1 MPLKEAVRWAAENPM
16 KILSVSKTNPL
27 LAKSERNVWW
37 EEGKD
42 GWEVKAT

>member
-1 MPLKEAVRWAAENPM
+1 M

-42 GWEVKAT
+42 GWEVKATQIGKFLYTA